1 MSGEIVEKFREF
13 AQGVGIT
20 LPAAIVADGSVKR
33 AGSIGYILHAD
44 ESPAGKVWD
53 FKDPEGTKH
62 SWRADA
68 AGTGATPTPHAIAV
82 KAAASAEKRAEEKAD
97 ALPRLRELWT
107 SSDPAPADHPYLV
120 SHGLG
125 GREDIAGLLRV
136 DRSGALLVPFADG
149 DPDTL
154 TGIQIIQPSGRK
166 WFAPGSTYARRFF
179 PIPGD
184 TDTIFIAEGMATAA
198 AVAISTGKQAYAT
211 GGAGNMPGVAAVVR
225 ARFPEAII
233 VIAGDH
239 DRGTIDPT
247 DTDTDSRPRN
257 TGREVAEKAAAASG
271 GIAIVPADIPDFF
284 GTDWADVLV
293 QCGGAVVR
301 ERLTPTPEM
310 LTRAEKPGEATEE
323 LHYTDMGNSRRFVRE
338 FGSEVRYCHAWKS
351 WLIWDGRRWRRDEA
365 GEIFDLARRI
375 PAVIAAEAA
384 HFTEQAGR
392 RQASKSEREQLQA
405 RAEDAWKGA
414 KAAEQLKNVKAFLEF
429 AQSEPG
435 IAVNTDDLDAD
446 LDVLNVANG
455 IIDMRTGELHPHD
468 RKKLCTKLIDIHYT
482 PGAAAPRWEKA
493 VIDFT
498 DKDTELAYFLQ
509 RAVGYSLT
517 GRTNEQ
523 CVFILHGRGRNGKS
537 LFADRVGRIAGD
549 YGQQADFSLF
559 LEKEQDKISND
570 IARLCG
576 ARFVAASEGE
586 AGKRLAEAAIKH
598 MTGGEK
604 MVARF
609 LHKEYFEFRPQFSP
623 WLATNHR
630 PQIRGTDEGI
640 WRRIRLIPCR
650 AYFDPKDDDPQLMD
664 TLDAEMPGILAWAV
678 QGAVQWYRGGLGIA
692 EAVATATSEFREEMD
707 SIGAWLAAC
716 CSTDDPGAITPLA
729 DIYASYAAWIEAAG
743 EGVLSQRKFNDRM
756 KDRGIENGPPTPQKT
771 TTKRGISLRRRP

>member
-1 MSGEIVEKFREF
+1 MSAAEIVEKFREF
-13 AQGVGIT
+13 AAGVGIT
-20 LPAAIVADGSVKR
+20 LPSNIVADGGLKR
-33 AGSIGYILHAD
+33 AGSIGYILYDD

-53 FKDPEGTKH
+53 FKDPEGTQY

-68 AGTGATPTPHAIAV
+68 AGTGATPTPHIV
-82 KAAASAEKRAEEKAD
+82 AARAADRAEKREQEKAD
-97 ALPRLRELWT
+97 ALPRLRELWAAAAA
-107 SSDPAPADHPYLV
+107 APADHAYLG
-120 SHGLG
+120 SHGI
-125 GREDIAGLLRV
+125 GREDIAGLLRI
-136 DRSGALLVPFADG
+136 DKSGALLVPFSDG
-149 DPDTL
+149 DPATL
-154 TGIQIIQPSGRK
+154 TGIQIIQPAGRK
-166 WFAPGSTYARRFF
+166 FFMAGSTYARKFF
-179 PIPGD
+179 CIPGD
-184 TDTIFIAEGMATAA
+184 TSTIYICEGMATAA
-198 AVAISTGKQAYAT
+198 AAAVATEKMSIAT
-211 GGAGNMPGVAAVVR
+211 GGAGNMPGVAAVIR
-225 ARFPEAII
+225 GQYPDAII
-233 VIAGDH
+233 IIAGDH
-239 DRGTIDPT
+239 DRGTVDPA
-247 DTDTDSRPRN
+247 DTETRARN
-257 TGREVAEKAAAASG
+257 TGREAAEKAAAAGG
-271 GIAIVPADIPDFF
+271 GIAIIPEGIPDFR
-284 GTDWADVLV
+284 GSDWADVLV
-293 QCGGAVVR
+293 QFGPGEVKS
-301 ERLTPTPEM
+301 RLTPTPEM
-310 LTRAEKPGEATEE
+310 LTRTEKTGEALTEE
-323 LHYTDMGNSRRFVRE
+323 LHYTDMGNSRRFALE
-338 FGSEVRYCHAWKS
+338 FGADVRYCHPWES

-365 GEIFDLARRI
+365 GEIFALARRI
-375 PAVIAAEAA
+375 PAIIAAEAA
-384 HFTEQAGR
+384 HYTEQAGR
-392 RQASKSEREQLQA
+392 RNASKSEREQLQA
-405 RAEDAWKGA
+405 RAEEAWKGA
-414 KAAEQLKNVKAFLEF
+414 KAAEQLRNIKAFLEL
-429 AQSEPG
+429 ARSEPG
-435 IAVNTDDLDAD
+435 IAVSPGDLDAG
-446 LDVLNVANG
+446 LDIINVANG

-468 RKKLCTKLIDIHYT
+468 RRKLCTKLIDIHYI

-493 VIDFT
+493 VLDFT
-498 DKDTELAYFLQ
+498 GGDTELAFFLQ

-537 LFADRVGRIAGD
+537 LFADRIGRIAGD

-664 TLDAEMPGILAWAV
+664 TLDSEMPGILAWAV
-678 QGAVQWYRGGLGIA
+678 QGAVQWYRRGLGNA